1 MTYEIKNKESF
12 LELSSTDKEYVL
24 SFLNDAIANDMLVS
38 IQASL
43 VNDNDEEEVYLCG
56 MYDNTA
62 EWVSDYNRKGGMWG
76 GMWKYS
82 HPAEL
87 LAEFSSI

>member
-1 MTYEIKNKESF
+1 MTYEIKTKTAF
-12 LELSSTDKEYVL
+12 LELAVAEQDSIIE
-24 SFLNDAIANDMLVS
+24 FLKSAIANDMLVS

-43 VNDNDEEEVYLCG
+43 VNDNDEEEVCLCG
-56 MYDNTA
+56 MYDNTV
-62 EWVSDYNRKGGMWG
+62 EWVADYNRKGGIWG

-82 HPAEL
+82 HPADL